1 VSRKLIC
8 LFLLFGA
15 SSAVAAT
22 SLFPRPLHLVRK
34 VQDPFAKA
42 PRVVD
47 QYCYGNV
54 IVSVAGQRVT
64 ITDYAA
70 QQVTEIDHAHAT
82 YSVTRFD
89 EIAKAS
95 APPRRSPVRQA
106 TAATSASAN
115 ARPAETWRTTPLGMR
130 HSTSGRSVDS
140 FEIGNGA
147 TKIEVGFDR
156 SYALSRDAVEAL
168 VGASYPNVRRQEH
181 DEMLR
186 VAAVQSAARSG
197 AAAEPAYGL
206 PSEKAITY
214 QTEGGAV
221 TVRDSIVRVDGDLPP
236 RDALLIEPGAK
247 RVDSRLVRLEHEMH
261 DADTIPIPHP

>member
-1 VSRKLIC
+1 MPRKLVC

-22 SLFPRPLHLVRK
+22 SLFPRSLHLVRK
-34 VQDPFAKA
+34 VQDPFAKT

-54 IVSVAGQRVT
+54 IVAVAGQRVT

-89 EIAKAS
+89 EIARAS
-95 APPRRSPVRQA
+95 APPRRPARPA
-106 TAATSASAN
+106 TAAASAN
-115 ARPAETWRTTPLGMR
+115 AKPAETWRTTPLGMR
-130 HSTSGRSVDS
+130 HSASGRSVDS

-147 TKIEVGFDR
+147 MKIEVGFDR

-186 VAAVQSAARSG
+186 AAAVQSVARSG
-197 AAAEPAYGL
+197 ASAEPAYGL

-236 RDALLIEPGAK
+236 RDALLVEPGAK
-247 RVDSRLVRLEHEMH
+247 RVDSRLVRLEREMH

>member
-1 VSRKLIC
+1 
-8 LFLLFGA
+8 
-15 SSAVAAT
+15 
-22 SLFPRPLHLVRK
+22 
-34 VQDPFAKA
+34 
-42 PRVVD
+42 
-47 QYCYGNV
+47 
-54 IVSVAGQRVT
+54 
-64 ITDYAA
+64 
-70 QQVTEIDHAHAT
+70 
-82 YSVTRFD
+82 
-89 EIAKAS
+89 
-95 APPRRSPVRQA
+95 PRRSPVRQA
-106 TAATSASAN
+106 TAAASAN
-115 ARPAETWRTTPLGMR
+115 AKPAEAWRTTPLGMR

-186 VAAVQSAARSG
+186 
-197 AAAEPAYGL
+197 AAAAKDAYGL

-247 RVDSRLVRLEHEMH
+247 R
-261 DADTIPIPHP
+261 